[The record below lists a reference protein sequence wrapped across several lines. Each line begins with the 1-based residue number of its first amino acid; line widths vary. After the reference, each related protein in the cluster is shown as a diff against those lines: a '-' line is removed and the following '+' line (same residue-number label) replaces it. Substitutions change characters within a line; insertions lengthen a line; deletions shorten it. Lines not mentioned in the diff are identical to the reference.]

1 MDIMFYWSEG
11 NSAVWLA
18 AFQAALPGANLRIW
32 QLGDHASA
40 DYAVVWRPPAEML
53 RGRTELKAIFNLGAG
68 VDGILQ
74 LGDDLPAGVPIVRL
88 DDAGMAA
95 QMADYVT
102 HAALHFFRRFDA
114 HAENA
119 ADGQWRF
126 VKPFEKTEFTIGILG
141 LGILGSRVAEA
152 LAPFGFPLRGW
163 SRSLKSLPG
172 VQCYAGE
179 DGLDA
184 FLRGTRMLVCLLPLT
199 PETDSIMNRA
209 NLEKLQRGG
218 YVINVARGAHLVD
231 EDLMALVQ
239 SGHIAG
245 ATLDVFREEPLPLTH
260 PFWSEPRINITPH
273 IAALTLRDDTVR
285 QISAKIHALARGE
298 AVAGVVDRRRGY

>member
-1 MDIMFYWSEG
+1 MDIIFYWPEG
-11 NSAVWLA
+11 NPAAWLA
-18 AFQAALPGANLRIW
+18 AFQAAFPQARLRVW
-32 QLGDHASA
+32 QEGDHAPA
-40 DYAVVWRPPAEML
+40 DYAVVWRPVGAML
-53 RGRTELKAIFNLGAG
+53 RGRTDLKAIFNLGAG
-68 VDGILQ
+68 VDGVLQ

-126 VKPFEKTEFTIGILG
+126 VKPFEKNEFTIGVMG
-141 LGILGSRVAEA
+141 LGILGTRVVQA

-163 SRSLKSLPG
+163 SRSPKSIPG
-172 VQCYAGE
+172 VQTYAGE
-179 DGLDA
+179 AGLDA

-199 PETDSIMNRA
+199 PETESIMNRS
-209 NLEKLQRGG
+209 NLEKLQPGG
-218 YVINVARGAHLVD
+218 YVINVARGAHLVE
-231 EDLMALVQ
+231 EDLLSLVQ
-239 SGHIAG
+239 SRHIAG
-245 ATLDVFREEPLPLTH
+245 ATLDVFREEPLPLAH

-273 IAALTLRDDTVR
+273 VAALTLRDETVR
-285 QISAKIHALARGE
+285 QITAKIGALERGE
-298 AVAGVVDRRRGY
+298 PVAGVVDRTRGY